1 METERYK
8 GIVRRKV
15 RQQNILFVLSFMSL
29 WNLGTLRAS
38 LAEHSSDR
46 CSDSNPTWS
55 RLTSAVGDA
64 GYCMLGCWLLGS
76 CWGAACQSSVAGY
89 SALLFSVQH
98 SCWHYFSSLV
108 EKRSHRTPVLPE
120 VYRASHA
127 HEVYTH
133 TLRFRR
139 TWRTRR
145 TRTVVSLHI
154 PP

>member
-38 LAEHSSDR
+38 LAEHLSDR

-76 CWGAACQSSVAGY
+76 CWGAVCQSSVAGY
-89 SALLFSVQH
+89 SALLFSTVVGIISVH
-98 SCWHYFSSLV
+98 WW
-108 EKRSHRTPVLPE
+108 RNARTERQCCQKFITLP
-120 VYRASHA
+120 
-127 HEVYTH
+127 TH
-133 TLRFRR
+133 TKFIRTHYAFGAHGAYGAHGRR
-139 TWRTRR
+139 
-145 TRTVVSLHI
+145 
-154 PP
+154 